1 MAYVFAA
8 PDVLAAA
15 ARDLAGVGSEIR
27 VATDSA
33 AAATGQLLPAAADE
47 VSAQIAGLFA
57 GYADEY
63 RAACAQ
69 AVVFHE
75 GFVRTLEIAA
85 ASYLGAE
92 AANAVLM
99 PAVNAVNA
107 AAVAVVGHPFVST
120 SASTTGT
127 ALIMGGTFNPQ
138 PTPGYVA
145 AINSL
150 FIQSNPSYTGYNPLG
165 QYTPESVAPFYGAL
179 TLDQS
184 IAQGRLLL
192 NTAIMNMPAGS
203 HTLVFGYSQSSVIAT
218 LEMRAL
224 DALPPSARPSPS
236 DLSFMLIGNGD
247 TPNGG
252 VFSRFTFHVPI
263 VDITTAGPTPSD
275 TPYPTS
281 IYTLQYD
288 GLANFP
294 QYPLNI
300 VADLNAL
307 AGAALVHPTYAALTT
322 VQVQSAIQLAT
333 SPGYY
338 ENGGATHYYMIPQQN
353 LPLLD
358 PLRAIP
364 VVGKPLADLLQPD
377 LRVLVNLGY
386 NPDGYANV
394 TAPATLWPTV
404 PPNFNPATTAGQLVL
419 GAQQGVD
426 DGFVDLGL
434 LPPSYYA
441 TTYPAVNVLAE
452 MVAVAE

>member
-1 MAYVFAA
+1 VAYVIAA
-8 PDVLAAA
+8 PDVLVAA

-27 VATDSA
+27 VATDSG
-33 AAATGQLLPAAADE
+33 AAATRQLLPAAADE
-47 VSAQIAGLFA
+47 VSTQIAALFA

-63 RAACAQ
+63 RAVCAQ
-69 AVVFHE
+69 AGVFHE
-75 GFVRTLEIAA
+75 AFVRALETDA
-85 ASYLGAE
+85 ASYVSAE
-92 AANAVLM
+92 ATNAGLM
-99 PAVNAVNA
+99 QAVNAVNA
-107 AAVAVVGHPFVST
+107 AAAALVGRPLVSA
-120 SASTTGT
+120 SVSTTGT

-150 FIQSNPSYTGYNPLG
+150 FIQSNPSYTGYNPFG
-165 QYTPESVAPFYGAL
+165 QYTPESVAPFYGAA

-192 NTAIMNMPAGS
+192 NNAIMNMPAGS

-247 TPNGG
+247 NPDGG

-263 VDITTAGPTPSD
+263 LDITTAGPTPSD
-275 TPYPTS
+275 TPYPTT
-281 IYTLQYD
+281 IYTLQFD

-307 AGAALVHPTYAALTT
+307 AGAALVHPTYAALTAG
-322 VQVQSAIQLAT
+322 QLQSAMQLAT

-338 ENGGATHYYMIPQQN
+338 QNGGVTHYYMIPQQN

-358 PLRAIP
+358 PVRGIP
-364 VVGKPLADLLQPD
+364 VLGTPLADLLQPD

-386 NPDGYANV
+386 NSTGYADV

-404 PPNFNPATTAGQLVL
+404 PPNFNAATTAGQLVL
-419 GAQQGVD
+419 GAQQGVND
-426 DGFVDLGL
+426 AFVDLGL
-434 LPPSYYA
+434 LPPSDYA

-452 MVAVAE
+452 MVAVAD

>member
-1 MAYVFAA
+1 MAYVIAA
-8 PDVLAAA
+8 PDVLVAA

-27 VATDSA
+27 VVTDSA
-33 AAATGQLLPAAADE
+33 AAATRQLLPAAADE
-47 VSAQIAGLFA
+47 VSTQIAALFA

-63 RAACAQ
+63 RAVCAQ
-69 AVVFHE
+69 AAVFHE
-75 GFVRTLEIAA
+75 TFVRALETDA
-85 ASYLGAE
+85 ASYVSAE
-92 AANAVLM
+92 AANAGLM
-99 PAVNAVNA
+99 QAVDAVNA
-107 AAVAVVGHPFVST
+107 AAAAVVGRPLVST
-120 SASTTGT
+120 SVSTTGT

-150 FIQSNPSYTGYNPLG
+150 FIQSNPSYTGYNPFG

-192 NTAIMNMPAGS
+192 NNAIMNMPAGS

-247 TPNGG
+247 NPNGG

-263 VDITTAGPTPSD
+263 LDITTAGPTPSD
-275 TPYPTS
+275 TPYPTT

-322 VQVQSAIQLAT
+322 GQVQSAMQLAT
-333 SPGYY
+333 SPDYY
-338 ENGGATHYYMIPQQN
+338 ENGGVTRYYMIPQQN

-364 VVGKPLADLLQPD
+364 VLGTPLADLLQPD

-386 NPDGYANV
+386 NPDGYADV

-404 PPNFNPATTAGQLVL
+404 PPNFDPGTAAGQLVL

-426 DGFVDLGL
+426 DALVDIGV
-434 LPPSYYA
+434 LPLSYYA

-452 MVAVAE
+452 MAAVTE